1 MKYNNLS
8 TTINEISRTKD
19 DLDPQFLF
27 QSTHMELLLKVANG
41 KIDAKRAAQDEVA
54 NRGYD
59 LKGKWVGMGDNN
71 RRR

>member
-1 MKYNNLS
+1 MRNNNLS

-19 DLDPQFLF
+19 DLDPNFLF

-59 LKGKWVGMGDNN
+59 LKGKWVGMGDN

>member
-1 MKYNNLS
+1 MKYNNLI

-59 LKGKWVGMGDNN
+59 LKGKWVGMGDN

>member
-1 MKYNNLS
+1 MRYNNLS

-59 LKGKWVGMGDNN
+59 LKGKWVGMGDN

>member
-1 MKYNNLS
+1 MRYNNLS

-19 DLDPQFLF
+19 DLDHNFLF

-59 LKGKWVGMGDNN
+59 LKGKWVGMGDN

>member
-1 MKYNNLS
+1 MRYNNLS

-19 DLDPQFLF
+19 DLDPNFLF

-54 NRGYD
+54 NRGYN
-59 LKGKWVGMGDNN
+59 LKGKWVGMGDN

>member
-1 MKYNNLS
+1 MRYNNLS
-8 TTINEISRTKD
+8 TTINERTKD

-59 LKGKWVGMGDNN
+59 LKGKWVGMGDN

>member
-1 MKYNNLS
+1 MRYNNLS

-19 DLDPQFLF
+19 DLDPNFLF

-41 KIDAKRAAQDEVA
+41 KIDAKRSAQDEVA

-59 LKGKWVGMGDNN
+59 LKGKWVGMGDN

>member
-1 MKYNNLS
+1 MRYNNLS

-19 DLDPQFLF
+19 DLDPNFLF

-41 KIDAKRAAQDEVA
+41 KIDAKRAAQDEIA

-59 LKGKWVGMGDNN
+59 LKGKWVGMGDN

>member
-1 MKYNNLS
+1 MRYNNLS

-19 DLDPQFLF
+19 DLDPNFLF
-27 QSTHMELLLKVANG
+27 QSTHMELLLKIANG

-59 LKGKWVGMGDNN
+59 LKGKWVGMGDN

>member
-1 MKYNNLS
+1 M
-8 TTINEISRTKD
+8 ITKD
-19 DLDPQFLF
+19 DLDPNFLF

-59 LKGKWVGMGDNN
+59 LKGKWVGMGDN

>member
-1 MKYNNLS
+1 MRYNNLS

-19 DLDPQFLF
+19 DLDPNFLF

-59 LKGKWVGMGDNN
+59 LKGKWVGMGDN

>member
-1 MKYNNLS
+1 MRYNNLS

-19 DLDPQFLF
+19 DLDPNFLF

-59 LKGKWVGMGDNN
+59 LKGKWVGMGDN
-71 RRR
+71 RRS

>member
-1 MKYNNLS
+1 MRYNNLS

-59 LKGKWVGMGDNN
+59 LKGKWVGLG

>member
-1 MKYNNLS
+1 MRYNNLS

-19 DLDPQFLF
+19 DLDPNFLF

-41 KIDAKRAAQDEVA
+41 KIDAKRAALDEVA

-59 LKGKWVGMGDNN
+59 LKGKWVGIGDI
-71 RRR
+71 RWR

>member
-1 MKYNNLS
+1 MRYNNLK

-59 LKGKWVGMGDNN
+59 LKGKWVGMGDN

>member
-1 MKYNNLS
+1 MRYNNLS

-19 DLDPQFLF
+19 DLDPNFLF

-41 KIDAKRAAQDEVA
+41 KIDAKRGAQDEVA
-54 NRGYD
+54 KRGYD
-59 LKGKWVGMGDNN
+59 LKGKWVGMGDN